1 MSIKVCMSQ
10 YVLSLHSARSSRDPP
25 RGLGFLKLG
34 PISHCIASGFGVSDD
49 AKDTILNLRRQL
61 EQQHGCLVVEGV
73 SQSQKDERP
82 CRSFERRPG
91 SRLLRAS
98 Q

>member
-1 MSIKVCMSQ
+1 MQGPPEM
-10 YVLSLHSARSSRDPP
+10 P

-49 AKDTILNLRRQL
+49 ARDNTILNLRRQM
-61 EQQHGCLVVEGV
+61 EQQQGCLVVEGV

-82 CRSFERRPG
+82 CHSFERRPG
-91 SRLLRAS
+91 SRLLRAC